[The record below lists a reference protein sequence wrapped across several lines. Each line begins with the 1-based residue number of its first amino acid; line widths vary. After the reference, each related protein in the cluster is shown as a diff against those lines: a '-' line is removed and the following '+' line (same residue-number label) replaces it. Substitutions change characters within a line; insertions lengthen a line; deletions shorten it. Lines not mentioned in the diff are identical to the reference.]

1 MRQTDINRL
10 ARIVEHYEAID
21 RIFDMLQTS
30 LEKQDSEY
38 ITINHNSV
46 SVSTLVRD
54 MRKDARE
61 NREWIEYK
69 LKQIKED

>member
-10 ARIVEHYEAID
+10 ARVVEYYEAID
-21 RIFDMLQTS
+21 RVFDMLQTS

-69 LKQIKED
+69 LKQIKEK